1 MLPWGHAALGYLLY
15 SYGLRFRR
23 AGPPTGLATMLALA
37 VGTQFPDLVDKPL
50 SWTFQVLPG
59 GRTLAHTLF
68 VAVPFLLAVL
78 FVARRVDRRTV
89 GDAFAVGYA
98 SHLLGDT
105 LWQLSQGNVEV
116 LAFLVWPLIP
126 VGEPEYD
133 YSIVEFFLQLELTA
147 GVAFGLAVTAVGLVR
162 WWRDG
167 APPLSSLGV
176 ELAATPEETTGGR
189 D

>member
-23 AGPPTGLATMLALA
+23 TGPPSGLAAMCALA

-68 VAVPFLLAVL
+68 VAVPLLLAVG
-78 FVARRVDRRTV
+78 VVTRRIGHRRV
-89 GDAFAVGYA
+89 GEAFAVGYS
-98 SHLLGDT
+98 SHLLGDV
-105 LWQLSQGNVEV
+105 LWQLSQGNVRV

-126 VGEPEYD
+126 VDEPEYS
-133 YSIVEFFLQLELTA
+133 YGIVEFFFQLELTS
-147 GVAFGLAVTAVGLVR
+147 GVAFGLVVTGVGLVR

-176 ELAATPEETTGGR
+176 EIARTAGGSSGGR
-189 D
+189 E

>member
-15 SYGLRFRR
+15 SYGLRLRR
-23 AGPPTGLATMLALA
+23 TGPPSGLAATCALA

-50 SWTFQVLPG
+50 SWTFKVLPG

-68 VAVPFLLAVL
+68 VAVPLLLAVA
-78 FVARRVDRRTV
+78 FVARRFDRRRV
-89 GDAFAVGYA
+89 GDAFVVGYA
-98 SHLLGDT
+98 SHLLGDV
-105 LWQLSQGNVEV
+105 LWQLGQGNVRV

-126 VGEPEYD
+126 VDEPEYD

-147 GVAFGLAVTAVGLVR
+147 GVAFGLVVTVVGLLR

-167 APPLSSLGV
+167 APPLPSLGLEV
-176 ELAATPEETTGGR
+176 AHTAEKSSGERE
-189 D
+189 